1 MSAFATPPRP
11 KEGRSNQHRTPWA
24 RAAITTLAA
33 ATAGLATLS
42 LVGCADG
49 PGTSTRPAFY
59 TNLAQPGARLNE
71 ANARDMINGYRA
83 SQNVPQVKLN
93 SSLNTLARS
102 YAAALA
108 TNARTATSVRPDG
121 RLKAR
126 LVSVGYNAAD
136 VNESVTAGYHTF
148 AEAFSGWRDS
158 GPHRKVML
166 MSNATEMGIAAAYA
180 PNTKYKVYWV
190 LIMAQPGG

>member
-1 MSAFATPPRP
+1 MASL
-11 KEGRSNQHRTPWA
+11 GRL
-24 RAAITTLAA
+24 AAILGTALLGLTLA
-33 ATAGLATLS
+33 
-42 LVGCADG
+42 GCAENG
-49 PGTSTRPAFY
+49 ATSSRPAFY

-71 ANARDMINGYRA
+71 ANARDLINGYRT
-83 SQNVPQVKLN
+83 SNNVPQVQLN

-108 TNARTATSVRPDG
+108 TNARTNPSVKPDG

-126 LVSVGYNAAD
+126 LVSVGYNAVEVD
-136 VNESVTAGYHTF
+136 ESVTAGYHTF

-158 GPHRKVML
+158 RPHRKVML
-166 MSNATEMGIAAAYA
+166 MPNATEMGIAAAYA

-190 LIMAQPGG
+190 LIMARPSG

>member
-1 MSAFATPPRP
+1 MQTHGHPLTAPS
-11 KEGRSNQHRTPWA
+11 QMPWL
-24 RAAITTLAA
+24 RLAA
-33 ATAGLATLS
+33 MFAILGLFAFGLA
-42 LVGCADG
+42 GCAEG

-83 SQNVPQVKLN
+83 TQNVPQVQLS

-108 TNARTATSVRPDG
+108 TNAKTARTVRPDG

-158 GPHRKVML
+158 TPHRKVML